1 MVPILEQLI
10 TSFIASAAFGI
21 IFNTQKES
29 LMPCGIV
36 GMTGWIIY
44 FLMTQFQLDSV
55 GATLAAS
62 FVVAVISQLFAKRYK
77 TPIIIFIVAGIIPLV
92 PGGMAYDAMRNFVED
107 NYNLA
112 VSLAAKAFL
121 LSGAIALGLIFS
133 EVINQVIRKTKESP
147 RVKIRRM
154 L

>member
-1 MVPILEQLI
+1 MPILEQLI

-29 LMPCGIV
+29 LLPCGVV
-36 GMTGWIIY
+36 GMAGWVIY
-44 FLMTQFQLDSV
+44 FLMTESDFDSV

-62 FVVAVISQLFAKRYK
+62 FVVAVISQLFAKMYK

-92 PGGMAYDAMRNFVED
+92 PGGMAYDAMRNFVEN

-133 EVINQVIRKTKESP
+133 EVINQVIRKTKETP
-147 RVKIRRM
+147 KIKMKRTP
-154 L
+154 